1 MFLMNNE
8 SNYLWALNSE
18 IVAVKCF
25 QKLGQSHNPHSRKK
39 SLSYMYLLITCSA
52 FHHSEWFALVKGKCS
67 ELEHKKLFTT
77 VSFCNQFSL

>member
-1 MFLMNNE
+1 MRATTCGL
-8 SNYLWALNSE
+8 LT
-18 IVAVKCF
+18 
-25 QKLGQSHNPHSRKK
+25 QKLLQLNASISHGKVIILTQEKK

-77 VSFCNQFSL
+77 VNFCNQLSL